1 MIRFLAIVLPSI
13 FCWKIALA
21 QMAIKGEVYN
31 KKHQAVIGASV
42 IITNTFTATITDSAG
57 KFVFNNVS
65 VRDTLRLKVSS
76 LGFETIEKIVPA
88 AIVHEN
94 IVVKLTEQF
103 SKLEDVVISA
113 GSFEASTEKRTTI
126 LKPFDIATTPTAN
139 ADLFKAIEQLPGTS
153 KVGESEGLFV
163 RGGDAT
169 ESKAVIDGLIVQD
182 PFFSTVPGV
191 AQKGRF
197 SPLLFKGTSFSTG
210 GYSAQYGQAL
220 SSVLLLN
227 TQDVAQASSSTII
240 LNTAGISGNT
250 TQKWDNTSLAVNANY
265 FNLRPSFYIN
275 KQNFTYDKA
284 PEGGGGNIIFRKK
297 GRNDGLFKLFASY
310 QLNVAGLQI
319 PYLSADGR
327 NISYSLNNTNLYIN
341 STYKF
346 SFGNWRMNAGIS
358 FSNNNDDVVY
368 NTVHVLKVINRTQSR
383 VVLTKAF
390 AKRTKLHIGSE
401 LQHVKYKNLYIP
413 TYYSLNDL
421 LFGNFVEAE
430 FYIGNKIA
438 ARTGIRNEFSWTINR
453 VNFSPRVSIAYVLN
467 KYSQFSV
474 GYGDFYQ
481 LPAET
486 YLFKNKD
493 LLFETASHY
502 IINYL
507 HVKNNRTFRIES
519 YYKDYKHLVKDL
531 DKTAFHAFVYNRI
544 PSSNTNN
551 DGFGYAKGIDIFWCD
566 KTSINHLNY
575 WISYSFLDTKR
586 FYQNYPVKAMP
597 TFASHHN
604 LSVVV
609 KYSIPKTSVNIGIS
623 YNYTSG
629 RPYYDPN
636 HSFLSDKTPPVHNLV
651 FSGNYAWFF
660 KNNLF
665 AVFAYIDNI
674 AGIKNVHNY
683 FFSADGL
690 ERHSL
695 TPPAYRSVYAGI
707 NITLAKRRTIMG
719 INF

>member
-1 MIRFLAIVLPSI
+1 MIRPIAILLLCL
-13 FCWKIALA
+13 FCWKIAFPQTTL
-21 QMAIKGEVYN
+21 KGEVYN
-31 KKHQAVIGASV
+31 KRHQPVIGAS
-42 IITNTFTATITDSAG
+42 IIVTNTLTATITDSSG
-57 KFVFNNVS
+57 RFILSNVK
-65 VRDTLRLKVSS
+65 VNDTLRLKISS
-76 LGFETIEKIVPA
+76 LGFETVEKIVPP
-88 AIVHEN
+88 AIMHEI
-94 IVVKLTEQF
+94 IVIKLAEQF
-103 SKLEDVVISA
+103 SKLDDVVISA
-113 GSFEASTEKRTTI
+113 GSFEASAEKRTTI
-126 LKPFDIATTPTAN
+126 LKPFDLVTTPTAG

-169 ESKAVIDGLIVQD
+169 ETKAVIDGLIVQD
-182 PFFSTVPGV
+182 PFFSSLPGV

-220 SSVLLLN
+220 SSVLLLT

-240 LNTAGISGNT
+240 LNNAGISGNT
-250 TQKWDNTSLAVNANY
+250 TQKWDNASLAVNANY
-265 FNLRPSFYIN
+265 FNLRPSFYFN

-297 GRNDGLFKLFASY
+297 GRNGVLFKLFASY

-319 PYLSADGR
+319 PFLSNDGR
-327 NISYSLNNTNLYIN
+327 NVAYSLNNKNLFLN
-341 STYKF
+341 STLKF
-346 SFGNWRMNAGIS
+346 SFRNWRMNAGIS
-358 FSNNNDDVVY
+358 YSDNNDDAVY
-368 NTVHVLKVINRTQSR
+368 NTVHVLKVNNRIQSR
-383 VVLTKAF
+383 LVLTKAF

-401 LQHVKYKNLYIP
+401 LQYVKHKNRYTP
-413 TYYSLNDL
+413 ANYALNDL
-421 LFGNFVEAE
+421 LVAGFAEAE
-430 FYIGNKIA
+430 FYIGRKIA
-438 ARTGIRNEFSWTINR
+438 ARTGIRNEFSTTNNR
-453 VNFSPRVSIAYVLN
+453 VNSSPRVSLAYVLT

-474 GYGDFYQ
+474 AYGDFYQ

-486 YLFKNKD
+486 YLFNNGD
-493 LLFETASHY
+493 LLFEKSSHY
-502 IINYL
+502 IINYQL
-507 HVKNNRTFRIES
+507 VKNNRTFRIEA
-519 YYKDYKHLVKDL
+519 YYKDYNHLVKDP
-531 DKTAFHAFVYNRI
+531 DSTTFYPFIYNRI

-551 DGFGYAKGIDIFWCD
+551 DGFGYAKGIDIFWYD
-566 KTSINHLNY
+566 KTSINHLDY

-586 FYQNYPVKAMP
+586 LYQNYPVEAMP
-597 TFASHHN
+597 IFASHHN
-604 LSVVV
+604 LSLVV
-609 KYSIPKTSVNIGIS
+609 KYNIPKTSVNIGIS

-636 HSFLSDKTPPVHNLV
+636 NAFLSDKTPPVHNLV

-674 AGIKNVHNY
+674 AGIKNVYNY
-683 FFSADGL
+683 FFSADGK
-690 ERHSL
+690 ERYSL
-695 TPPAYRSVYAGI
+695 TPPAYRSIYAGI